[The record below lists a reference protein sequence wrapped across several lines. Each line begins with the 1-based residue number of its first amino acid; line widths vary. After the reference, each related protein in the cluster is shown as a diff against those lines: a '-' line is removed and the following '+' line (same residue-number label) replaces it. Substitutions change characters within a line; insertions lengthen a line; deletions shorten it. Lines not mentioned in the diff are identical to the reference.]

1 MIAIHFLISK
11 HPYSSDQ
18 FKFLIRVSQASP
30 SLRLVL
36 VAFLIDYFDQKFIQ
50 LFSFN
55 QCLEIRVIGFT
66 TAIINWFRVRI
77 VVMRKES

>member
-18 FKFLIRVSQASP
+18 FRFLIRVSRVNP
-30 SLRLVL
+30 TLRPVL
-36 VAFLIDYFDQKFIQ
+36 IAFLIDYFDQKSIR

-55 QCLEIRVIGFT
+55 QCLEIGVIGFT
-66 TAIINWFRVRI
+66 TAIINWFKVRI